1 MNKTIRSLL
10 PWCAGLTLTV
20 GLGACS
26 ERLSLAPAGESSKL
40 AATEA
45 AGSAA
50 QPAEDLQVATLPEA
64 PAVDDASRLEYETM
78 EERYMA
84 DTSGQWGV
92 QATTGSSV
100 GDNVAA
106 QVVSDP
112 ERSPMNATGPANGNT
127 WRNLH
132 DAEGLDWLTVT
143 YAQPVHATEV
153 RVVLRGQ
160 VGPRAITRLDAIDET
175 GQPHTLWA
183 GEVGDPPEWRGD
195 RTWFIRKFERTP
207 FKVASVRVVFAN
219 KVVPG
224 VKLVDAVQVVGRP
237 V

>member
-26 ERLSLAPAGESSKL
+26 ERLSLAPAGESGKQVV
-40 AATEA
+40 AEA
-45 AGSAA
+45 AASAA
-50 QPAEDLQVATLPEA
+50 EPAEDLQVATLPEA
-64 PAVDDASRLEYETM
+64 PAVDDASRLEYEAM

-84 DTSGQWGV
+84 DTNAQWGV

-132 DAEGLDWLTVT
+132 DAEGLDWITVT
-143 YAQPVHATEV
+143 YGQPVHATEV

-175 GQPHTLWA
+175 GQAHTLWA
-183 GEVGDPPEWRGD
+183 GEVGDTPEWRGD